1 MHQEHGLQF
10 RGYVPLLMEL
20 LEDADGMVRD
30 AAKSTVIELFRFAPL
45 NPQFTTTANFCFSR
59 NAPNA
64 AKSDLKRQ
72 LKTYKVR
79 PAIEQAIVK
88 ALAPPTARSETPSA
102 AAPPPA
108 RSNLAA
114 SVSSIGSE
122 RPVTP
127 AVGEPAAD
135 PVEPQ
140 YVNTNRELDD
150 IFRGMT
156 WDFDGRES
164 EHNWQKREQAMGTLR
179 RLNAGN
185 AASDFHDA
193 FLTGLRAML
202 DGIIKALTS
211 LRTSLSKE
219 ACALVEEIALT
230 LGPAMEPMVELL
242 MQTLVKM
249 TAATKKI
256 ASQMANN
263 TVDTIIS
270 RVSYTPRLMQHI
282 WNACQDK
289 NIQPRLY
296 VTGWVKTMLKKAP
309 GHKNHIEHTGGVD
322 LIEKCIKKGLADAN
336 PGVRE
341 KSRSTYWAF
350 WAVWQTR
357 ADA

>member
-1 MHQEHGLQF
+1 MAWYEM
-10 RGYVPLLMEL
+10 LLRAPSLNCFGPYHCHMPICSVTL
-20 LEDADGMVRD
+20 LTDA
-30 AAKSTVIELFRFAPL
+30 
-45 NPQFTTTANFCFSR
+45 R

-72 LKTYKVR
+72 LKNYKVR

-88 ALAPPTARSETPSA
+88 ALAPPSTRSETPTASA
-102 AAPPPA
+102 PPA

-127 AVGEPAAD
+127 AVGESSSD

-150 IFRGMT
+150 VFKGMA
-156 WDFDGRES
+156 WEFDGKES
-164 EHNWQKREQAMGTLR
+164 EQNWQKREQGMTTLR

-185 AASDFHDA
+185 AVSDFQDTFVA
-193 FLTGLRAML
+193 GLRGML

-219 ACALVEEIALT
+219 ACALIEDIALT

-242 MQTLVKM
+242 MQSLVKM

-263 TVDTIIS
+263 TIDTIIS
-270 RVSYTPRLMQHI
+270 RVTYTPRLMQHV

-289 NIQPRLY
+289 NVQPRLY
-296 VTGWVKTMLKKAP
+296 VTGWIKTLLKKVA
-309 GHKNHIEHTGGVD
+309 GHKHHIEHTGGVD
-322 LIEKCIKKGLADAN
+322 LIEKCIKKCLGDAN
-336 PGVRE
+336 PSVRE
-341 KSRSTYWAF
+341 KSRSTFWAF
-350 WAVWQTR
+350 WAVWPAR